1 MFLPRL
7 VHFKKYA
14 LPGLSSSRWSSCQ
27 SWWRLWNEETR
38 LKILY
43 EQISFCLSLKMDL
56 SRPLFPGLFYRH
68 FRAIQYSWQWTL
80 VSINFVDNQIQT
92 ADIMCWKQLLYQL
105 RHNNCPYFLFLISFW
120 SIFWKVHSSFK
131 RLFSRPS
138 MNRCCNISS
147 SCSTVTSLKTL
158 FAVFIN

>member
-27 SWWRLWNEETR
+27 SWWRLWNEGTR

-105 RHNNCPYFLFLISFW
+105 SHNNCPYFLFLISFCLICFC
-120 SIFWKVHSSFK
+120 SLRSLSFWGQKYFK
-131 RLFSRPS
+131 GHWGS
-138 MNRCCNISS
+138 NRGK
-147 SCSTVTSLKTL
+147 LL
-158 FAVFIN
+158 W